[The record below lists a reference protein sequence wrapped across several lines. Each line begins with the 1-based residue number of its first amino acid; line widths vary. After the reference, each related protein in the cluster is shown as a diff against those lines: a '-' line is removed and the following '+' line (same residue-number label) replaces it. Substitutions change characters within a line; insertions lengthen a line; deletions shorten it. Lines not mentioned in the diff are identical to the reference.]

1 MRHVRTA
8 HTLSGA
14 VIITAA
20 VRTVSGGATQC
31 RSKEKWAHKHW
42 YERTSQWGWAGISGK
57 LFLREVA
64 FGRRIPGGMRGI
76 P

>member
-1 MRHVRTA
+1 MRHARTA

-14 VIITAA
+14 VTITAA
-20 VRTVSGGATQC
+20 VMTVSGGATRC
-31 RSKEKWAHKHW
+31 RAKEKGAHKHW
-42 YERTSQWGWAGISGK
+42 CKGTSQWGWAGTSGK